1 MWTWL
6 NYHAPREWVSNINR
20 SELSMEFVNG
30 SRITLF
36 SGNNYDA
43 ARGMGFDHV
52 DFDEVQDIPG
62 AAWNEVFRP
71 ALSDREGSAHF
82 KGTPKGMGN
91 WLYDLWCFAANAP
104 GWDRH
109 SFTTIEGGLVSPYE
123 VESARHELDD
133 RTFRQEYEASFEQYG
148 GLVYYK
154 FSDTESI
161 AKEMYVA
168 GLETWMTWDFN
179 AGERPMSV
187 LLIQK
192 QPDKERYVA
201 TKEFVIGE
209 TNTED
214 MCNLLVDYF
223 QKNGDPGFLHI
234 TGDSTGGR
242 RESSASRSDWL
253 IIEGFFRNHGGGRNA
268 GWERTSKVTTS
279 IRDRVNATNALFCN
293 AAGDRRLFLN
303 PHTCPKTLRGLQRV
317 SWGDNGGLKEAS
329 LGEIDPTDA
338 LSYFPFNYFPVHK
351 RKLADFGLSLH

>member
-1 MWTWL
+1 
-6 NYHAPREWVSNINR
+6 
-20 SELSMEFVNG
+20 
-30 SRITLF
+30 
-36 SGNNYDA
+36 
-43 ARGMGFDHV
+43 
-52 DFDEVQDIPG
+52 
-62 AAWNEVFRP
+62 
-71 ALSDREGSAHF
+71 
-82 KGTPKGMGN
+82 MGN